1 MHRTL
6 PARVAAAVRGAV
18 VILACSTLPLAAAQ
32 GADLTVN
39 DRGLGPEVIEVDG
52 RAYVPIDVLRD
63 AGMIVAPLDGGWEL
77 AFGPPITGGAD
88 QLRALEGCTGTLLF
102 NGVWRFQVERF
113 ERYVERSLRGWDVHV
128 EIRNGTDRTLA
139 PRDLG
144 FHPLHDGIVLVLES
158 GRVLSM
164 GTGYVGQI
172 QQQLLFRQIPPG
184 ASAATVFRFLDDGD
198 DTDPVRLV
206 VPVSADIATFRS
218 DGLSFETDAPS
229 YRIRLDCE

>member
-1 MHRTL
+1 MAKTL
-6 PARVAAAVRGAV
+6 HARVATALRRTLVG
-18 VILACSTLPLAAAQ
+18 LASMMLTLAAAQ

-52 RAYVPIDVLRD
+52 RAYVPVDVLRD
-63 AGMIVAPLDGGWEL
+63 AGMLVTPRDGGWTL

-128 EIRNGTDRTLA
+128 EIRNGSDRTLA

-158 GRVLSM
+158 GRVLTM
-164 GTGYVGQI
+164 NTGYVGQI

-206 VPVSADIATFRS
+206 VPVSAEIATFRS

-229 YRIRLDCE
+229 FRIRLDCE

>member
-1 MHRTL
+1 MFDVNRGVRSACRH
-6 PARVAAAVRGAV
+6 AA
-18 VILACSTLPLAAAQ
+18 LACLLWAWAPVALAQ
-32 GADLTVN
+32 GPHLDVNGRDL
-39 DRGLGPEVIEVDG
+39 GQEVVEIDG
-52 RAYVPIDVLRD
+52 RSYVSLDALRD
-63 AGMIVAPLDGGWEL
+63 AGMLVTPVDGGWSL
-77 AFGPPITGGAD
+77 LFGPPVTGGAG
-88 QLRALEGCTGTLLF
+88 QLRALEGCAGTLLY
-102 NGVWRFQVERF
+102 NGVWRFQVERV

-158 GRVLSM
+158 GRVLTM

-172 QQQLLFRQIPPG
+172 QQQLLFRQRPPA

-206 VPVSADIATFRS
+206 VPVSPDVATFRS
-218 DGLSFETDAPS
+218 EGLAFETDAPS

>member
-1 MHRTL
+1 MLMLR
-6 PARVAAAVRGAV
+6 ARGAELRRFAV
-18 VILACSTLPLAAAQ
+18 VALLWACLPLAAAQ

-52 RAYVPIDVLRD
+52 RAYVPVDVLRD
-63 AGMIVAPLDGGWEL
+63 AGMLVTPRDGGWTL

-128 EIRNGTDRTLA
+128 EIRNGSDRTLA

-144 FHPLHDGIVLVLES
+144 FHPLHDGIVLGLES
-158 GRVLSM
+158 GRVLTM
-164 GTGYVGQI
+164 NTGYVGQI

-206 VPVSADIATFRS
+206 VPVSAETATFRS

-229 YRIRLDCE
+229 FRIRLDCE